1 MSDSSR
7 IENAQ
12 AAHEARE
19 AVASRPHGSSA
30 AAIEVAMRRYLSAE
44 QYHELRGVR
53 RPEVETEP
61 TDEAG

>member
-7 IENAQ
+7 IENAE

-19 AVASRPHGSSA
+19 AVALRPGGSSA
-30 AAIEVAMRRYLSAE
+30 ASIEAAMRRYLSAE
-44 QYHELRGVR
+44 QYHELRGAG
-53 RPEVETEP
+53 RPEGETEP